1 MSASSL
7 MRDAR
12 ACAVALIVGVI
23 LPGGTG
29 ETITAIAA
37 ALLALTI
44 AGSLGIGKA
53 EGDRLDRRGRRRL

>member
-1 MSASSL
+1 
-7 MRDAR
+7 
-12 ACAVALIVGVI
+12 VALIVGVI
-23 LPGGTG
+23 LPVGTG

-44 AGSLGIGKA
+44 VGSLAIGKA